1 MDNNAFGK
9 VMILLGNAWDP
20 SYDQQDVMTKLALR
34 PRDTMRGRYANLL

>member
-1 MDNNAFGK
+1 MDNNAFRK
-9 VMILLGNAWDP
+9 VMILLGNARDP